1 MDETRIGR
9 IFADAVSR
17 GASDVH
23 LAAGQRPFLRLDG
36 ELAPLSEEALTQAE
50 TEAFLA

>member
-1 MDETRIGR
+1 MAASRIAG
-9 IFADAVSR
+9 IFTEGFAR

-36 ELAPLSEEALTQAE
+36 EMTPLSEDSLTQ
-50 TEAFLA
+50 T